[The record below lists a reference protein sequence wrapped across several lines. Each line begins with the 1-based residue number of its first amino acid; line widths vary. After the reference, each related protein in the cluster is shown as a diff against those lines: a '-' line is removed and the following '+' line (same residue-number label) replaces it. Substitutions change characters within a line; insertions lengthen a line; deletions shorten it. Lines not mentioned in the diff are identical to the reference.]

1 MDWISLIQTLGGIV
15 GGFGIGSFSKSR
27 RRKEKAEADK
37 AVKDVYEERMR
48 DLHSIIDNFN
58 TTERSHS
65 ERISELNKALDD
77 KTDRIRSLTDK
88 VWDAE
93 RETNRINDLLMA
105 EQRRTADLRVQVE
118 YLKMWRC
125 EWPDCQDPRGRKPP
139 NEKLKGLR
147 YEPPVSTSL
156 RSAHDGKRT
165 V

>member
-37 AVKDVYEERMR
+37 AVKDVYEERIR
-48 DLHSIIDNFN
+48 DLH
-58 TTERSHS
+58 
-65 ERISELNKALDD
+65 KALDD

>member
-27 RRKEKAEADK
+27 RRKEKAEAD
-37 AVKDVYEERMR
+37 
-48 DLHSIIDNFN
+48 
-58 TTERSHS
+58 
-65 ERISELNKALDD
+65 KALDD

>member
-15 GGFGIGSFSKSR
+15 VGFGIGSFSKSR

-37 AVKDVYEERMR
+37 A
-48 DLHSIIDNFN
+48 
-58 TTERSHS
+58 
-65 ERISELNKALDD
+65 LDD

-88 VWDAE
+88 VWEAE

-125 EWPDCQDPRGRKPP
+125 ERPDCQDPRGRKPP